1 MSENSWLAE
10 VGKRSFQGEGPKFTE
25 GWQVNKQKSVVFDCR
40 TEKREAVK
48 PSCTREGRALNG
60 I

>member
-40 TEKREAVK
+40 TGKRKAVK
-48 PSCTREGRALNG
+48 AFLHQRGKGT
-60 I
+60 

>member
-10 VGKRSFQGEGPKFTE
+10 VGKQNFQGEGPKFTE
-25 GWQVNKQKSVVFDCR
+25 GWQVNKQMSVVFDCK
-40 TEKREAVK
+40 TEKRKAVK
-48 PSCTREGRALNG
+48 ASCTREGRAFNG